1 MVSLKMVKFM
11 DSLNISG
18 QIICYMKDMATW
30 TNSMLMEILQCQM
43 EDIMMVNGI
52 KINFMGMEFRN
63 F

>member
-11 DSLNISG
+11 DSVNISG
-18 QIICYMKDMATW
+18 QLICHMKDMATW
-30 TNSMLMEILQCQM
+30 TNYMLMESLQCQM

-52 KINFMGMEFRN
+52 MINFMGMEFRN